1 MHVCQRRHLSG
12 VRRTKEDSEQTRRRI
27 LGAAR
32 RVFARQGVTR
42 TTLEQIARAAGVT
55 RGAIYWHF
63 ADKTELFY
71 AMREQV
77 SLPMIDR
84 TGFAW
89 FPADTADP
97 LGSIERFLR
106 DVLEML
112 RNDPATRQTFQIMG
126 FKCEYVDGLERE
138 LDLHNNRCT
147 ELYTKLTQV
156 YRRAE
161 RSRQLRPGLRPAPA
175 ALATC
180 AFLVGLVRLW
190 LLDGTGKL
198 VRTRADAVIKAHLG
212 SQRRVSRSS
221 GGTH

>member
-1 MHVCQRRHLSG
+1 MHVCQRRHLSS

-27 LGAAR
+27 LDAAR

-112 RNDPATRQTFQIMG
+112 HSDPATRQTFQIMG
-126 FKCEYVDGLERE
+126 FKCEYVGELERE

-147 ELYTKLTQV
+147 ELRTSLTRA

-161 RSRQLRPGLRPAPA
+161 RAGQLRKGLKPALV
-175 ALATC
+175 ALTTC
-180 AFLVGLVRLW
+180 SFLVGLVRLW
-190 LLDGTGKL
+190 LMDRTGKQ
-198 VRTRADAVIKAHLG
+198 VRNKAKSIVKAHVDSL
-212 SQRRVSRSS
+212 R
-221 GGTH
+221 HP

>member
-1 MHVCQRRHLSG
+1 
-12 VRRTKEDSEQTRRRI
+12 VRRTKEQSEQTRRQI
-27 LGAAR
+27 LAAAR
-32 RVFARQGVTR
+32 GVFARQGVTR
-42 TTLEQIARAAGVT
+42 TTLEQIAQAAGVT

-89 FPADTADP
+89 FPADNADP
-97 LGSIERFLR
+97 IGSIERFVL
-106 DVLEML
+106 DVLKML
-112 RNDPATRQTFQIMG
+112 ETDGATRQTFQIMG
-126 FKCEYVDGLERE
+126 FKCEYVGDLERE

-161 RSRQLRPGLRPAPA
+161 RARQLRPGLRPGAA

-180 AFLVGLVRLW
+180 SFLIGLVRLW
-190 LLDGTGKL
+190 LMDRNGKM
-198 VRTRADAVIKAHLG
+198 VRSKARAVVKAHLE
-212 SQRRVSRSS
+212 SQRRL
-221 GGTH
+221 

>member
-1 MHVCQRRHLSG
+1 
-12 VRRTKEDSEQTRRRI
+12 VRRTKEESEQTRRQI

-32 RVFARQGVTR
+32 GVFARQGVTR
-42 TTLEQIARAAGVT
+42 TTLEQIAQAAGVT

-63 ADKTELFY
+63 ADKTALFY

-89 FPADTADP
+89 FPADSADP
-97 LGSIERFLR
+97 LASIERF
-106 DVLEML
+106 VLEVLKML
-112 RNDPATRQTFQIMG
+112 ETDGATRQTFQIMG
-126 FKCEYVDGLERE
+126 FKCEYVGELERE

-147 ELYTKLTQV
+147 ELYAKLTQV

-161 RSRQLRPGLRPAPA
+161 RARQLRPGLRPAAA

-180 AFLVGLVRLW
+180 SFLIGLVRLW
-190 LLDGTGKL
+190 LMDRNGKM
-198 VRTRADAVIKAHLG
+198 VRSKARAVVKAHLQ
-212 SQRRVSRSS
+212 SQRRL
-221 GGTH
+221 

>member
-1 MHVCQRRHLSG
+1 MHVCQRRHLSD

-27 LGAAR
+27 LDAAR

-42 TTLEQIARAAGVT
+42 TTLEQIAHAAGVT

-97 LGSIERFLR
+97 LASIERFLR
-106 DVLEML
+106 DVIEML
-112 RNDPATRQTFQIMG
+112 RTDATTRQTFQIMG
-126 FKCEYVDGLERE
+126 FKCEYVGELERE

-147 ELYTKLTQV
+147 ELYAKLTQV

-161 RSRQLRPGLRPAPA
+161 RARQLRPGLRPGSA
-175 ALATC
+175 ALVTC
-180 AFLVGLVRLW
+180 SFLVGLIRLW
-190 LLDGTGKL
+190 LMDRSGKL
-198 VRTRADAVIKAHLG
+198 VRTKANAVIKAHLA
-212 SQRRVSRSS
+212 SQRRL
-221 GGTH
+221 

>member
-1 MHVCQRRHLSG
+1 
-12 VRRTKEDSEQTRRRI
+12 VRRTKEDSEQTRRQI
-27 LGAAR
+27 LDAAR
-32 RVFARQGVTR
+32 GVFARQGVTR

-77 SLPMIDR
+77 SLPMVDR

-97 LGSIERFLR
+97 LGSVERFLMG
-106 DVLEML
+106 VLEAL
-112 RNDPATRQTFQIMG
+112 TGDAATRETFQIMG
-126 FKCEYVDGLERE
+126 FKCEYVGELERE
-138 LDLHNNRCT
+138 LNLHNNRCA
-147 ELYTKLTQV
+147 ELYTKLTAV

-161 RSRQLRPGLRPAPA
+161 RAGQLRKGLKPAPA

-180 AFLVGLVRLW
+180 SFLVGLVRLW
-190 LLDGTGKL
+190 LLDTTGKR
-198 VRTRADAVIKAHLG
+198 VRSKSKSVVKSHVESL
-212 SQRRVSRSS
+212 RRL
-221 GGTH
+221 

>member
-1 MHVCQRRHLSG
+1 MDVCQSGRNGSG
-12 VRRTKEDSEQTRRRI
+12 VRRTKEESEQTRRQI
-27 LGAAR
+27 LAAAR
-32 RVFARQGVTR
+32 GVFARQGVTR

-77 SLPMIDR
+77 SLPMVDR

-89 FPADTADP
+89 FPADSADP
-97 LGSIERFLR
+97 LGSIERFLLSI
-106 DVLEML
+106 LETL
-112 RNDPATRQTFQIMG
+112 ETDAATRQTFQIMG
-126 FKCEYVDGLERE
+126 FKCEYVGELERE
-138 LDLHNNRCT
+138 LDLHNNRCS

-161 RSRQLRPGLRPAPA
+161 RAKQLRPGLPPAAA

-180 AFLVGLVRLW
+180 SFLVGLVRLW
-190 LLDGTGKL
+190 LMDRTGKL
-198 VRTRADAVIKAHLG
+198 VRSKARPVIKAHIESL
-212 SQRRVSRSS
+212 RRLAR
-221 GGTH
+221 

>member
-1 MHVCQRRHLSG
+1 

-27 LGAAR
+27 LDAAR
-32 RVFARQGVTR
+32 GVFARQGVTR

-77 SLPMIDR
+77 SLPMVDR

-97 LGSIERFLR
+97 LGSVERFLMG
-106 DVLEML
+106 VLAAL
-112 RNDPATRQTFQIMG
+112 TGDAATRETFQIMG
-126 FKCEYVDGLERE
+126 FKCEYVGDLERE
-138 LDLHNNRCT
+138 LDLHNSRCA
-147 ELYTKLTQV
+147 ELYTKLTAV

-161 RSRQLRPGLRPAPA
+161 RAGQLRKGLKPAPA

-180 AFLVGLVRLW
+180 SFLVGLVRLW
-190 LLDGTGKL
+190 LLDKNGKR
-198 VRTRADAVIKAHLG
+198 VRSKSKSVVKSHVESL
-212 SQRRVSRSS
+212 RRL
-221 GGTH
+221 